1 MEAEGVTSH
10 LKAFVCGPGARG
22 EEIKRGLAAANPGS
36 MVQAIDAGAADNEFF
51 LEMLAAQTLL
61 AEETGSLLAKK
72 REVDFLLRVAGTA
85 QISRAIKER
94 GMRPGRKFLV
104 VVAGPAEVRGSG
116 ELDVPELPRRG
127 LTKTEL
133 RRIERAA
140 FLSAQRA

>member
-1 MEAEGVTSH
+1 MEGESLRAHARAYLCRAGSNPDDVKRNAAALSGSWVVQTAAEG
-10 LKAFVCGPGARG
+10 
-22 EEIKRGLAAANPGS
+22 AAT
-36 MVQAIDAGAADNEFF
+36 NEFF

-104 VVAGPAEVRGSG
+104 VVAGPAEVRGTG